1 MSTTSKHSAADRDRT
16 LITQGEDL
24 EPISVRI
31 ATAVKLTGI
40 CRSTLYE
47 LIGSGEIE
55 TVMVGR
61 SILLPYLTLQ
71 LIILRSNSSGHVRVG
86 FELSSTAI
94 DLQRSSMRI

>member
-40 CRSTLYE
+40 GRSTLYE
-47 LIGSGEIE
+47 
-55 TVMVGR
+55 R
-61 SILLPYLTLQ
+61 SEEHTSELQ
-71 LIILRSNSSGHVRVG
+71 SL
-86 FELSSTAI
+86 
-94 DLQRSSMRI
+94 MRISYAGCCLKKKSSSPGPRTATPAAPKAVPHRRAQVLYH